1 MRNPLDLRVGG
12 RTLKTISTSLG
23 LTLWMAVNVATLP
36 EDPSALRAIIL
47 EQDRRIEQL
56 EHYLVQL
63 RRWQFG
69 AKSERIHPAQLL
81 LGFAGQVESA
91 PSQEAPQAPL
101 RVRRRHP
108 GRRTIPAELPAK
120 VTVHD
125 LSEAERA
132 CPGCGKDRVAIGH
145 EKTSRLEFKPADFY
159 QDVHL
164 RTKYA
169 CRHCEDHVETAPGPA
184 LVGPTER
191 GLPGPGLLAQVIVSK
206 FADHIPCYR
215 QVRMFRRQGVD
226 LALSTVVGW
235 MRPAMELLA
244 PIVAA
249 MRKDVL
255 AAPIIQTDDTV
266 VRLIDPGFGRCRQ
279 ARLWGYLGNGQ
290 VVYEFTPN
298 RREEHP
304 LRFLGNYRGYV
315 QADAYRGYDKL
326 FAQGSG
332 RTELAC
338 WAHTRRYFFE
348 AKETDAERSMAAL
361 ALIRRLYVVEDEARG
376 KPPEERVRLR
386 REKARP
392 ILEEI
397 GTWIDRESLRVLP
410 QSPIGEAIRYA
421 AHQWAALVRYV
432 DIGEAEIDNNN
443 LERLLRG
450 VALGRKNYLHFASEG
465 GGAAGAVAYSLIESC
480 KLAGVEPWAYLKD
493 VLMRVWTHPADRI
506 AELMPRNWRPP
517 PESPNTS

>member
-1 MRNPLDLRVGG
+1 
-12 RTLKTISTSLG
+12 
-23 LTLWMAVNVATLP
+23 
-36 EDPSALRAIIL
+36 
-47 EQDRRIEQL
+47 
-56 EHYLVQL
+56 
-63 RRWQFG
+63 
-69 AKSERIHPAQLL
+69 
-81 LGFAGQVESA
+81 
-91 PSQEAPQAPL
+91 
-101 RVRRRHP
+101 
-108 GRRTIPAELPAK
+108 
-120 VTVHD
+120 
-125 LSEAERA
+125 
-132 CPGCGKDRVAIGH
+132 
-145 EKTSRLEFKPADFY
+145 
-159 QDVHL
+159 
-164 RTKYA
+164 
-169 CRHCEDHVETAPGPA
+169 
-184 LVGPTER
+184 
-191 GLPGPGLLAQVIVSK
+191 
-206 FADHIPCYR
+206 
-215 QVRMFRRQGVD
+215 VD

-235 MRPAMELLA
+235 FRPAMELLE

-255 AAPIIQTDDTV
+255 SAPIIQTDDTV

-279 ARLWGYLGNGQ
+279 ARLWGYLGNRQ

-304 LRFLGNYRGYV
+304 LRFLANFRGYV

-326 FAQGSG
+326 FAHGSG

-361 ALIRRLYVVEDEARG
+361 ILIRRLYVVEDEARG

-397 GTWIDRESLRVLP
+397 GSWIDRESLRVLP
-410 QSPIGEAIRYA
+410 QSPIGVAIRYA

-432 DIGEAEIDNNN
+432 DVGEAEIDNNN

-480 KLAGVEPWAYLKD
+480 KLDAVEPWAYLKD

-517 PESPNTS
+517 PDSPNTS

>member
-1 MRNPLDLRVGG
+1 
-12 RTLKTISTSLG
+12 
-23 LTLWMAVNVATLP
+23 MAVSVATLP
-36 EDPSALRAIIL
+36 RDPEALQSIIL
-47 EQDRRIEQL
+47 EQARRIEQL

-69 AKSERIHPAQLL
+69 TKSERIPEEQLL
-81 LGFAGQVESA
+81 LGFAGEAES
-91 PSQEAPQAPL
+91 PL
-101 RVRRRHP
+101 RPSTLAVAPRKRRPHP
-108 GRRTIPAELPAK
+108 GRRTIPAELPSK

-125 LSEAERA
+125 LPEADRA
-132 CPGCGKDRVAIGH
+132 CPGCGKERVAIGH
-145 EKTSRLEFKPADFY
+145 EKTRRLEFKPADFY

-169 CRHCEDHVETAPGPA
+169 CRSCEDHVQTAPGPNI
-184 LVGPTER
+184 VGPTER

-215 QVRMFRRQGVD
+215 QVRMYRRQGVD

-235 MRPAMELLA
+235 MRPAMELFA
-244 PIVAA
+244 PIVLA

-255 AAPIIQTDDTV
+255 SAPIIQTDDTV
-266 VRLIDPGFGRCRQ
+266 VRLIDPGFGRCKQ

-304 LRFLGNYRGYV
+304 LRLLANYRGYV

-326 FAQGSG
+326 FAQGTG

-338 WAHTRRYFFE
+338 WAHARRYFFE
-348 AKETDAERSMAAL
+348 AKETDPERAMAAL
-361 ALIRRLYVVEDEARG
+361 ALIRRLYGVEDEVRM
-376 KPPEERVRLR
+376 KSPEERVRLR

-397 GTWIDRESLRVLP
+397 GEWIDRESLRVLP
-410 QSPIGEAIRYA
+410 KSPIGEAVRYA
-421 AHQWAALVRYV
+421 AHQWQALVRYV
-432 DIGEAEIDNNN
+432 DIGEAEIDNNGI
-443 LERLLRG
+443 ERLLRG

-493 VLMRVWTHPADRI
+493 VLMRVWIHPADRI
-506 AELMPRNWRPP
+506 AELMPKKWRPP
-517 PESPNTS
+517 PDSANTS

>member
-1 MRNPLDLRVGG
+1 
-12 RTLKTISTSLG
+12 
-23 LTLWMAVNVATLP
+23 MALNAATLP
-36 EDPSALRAIIL
+36 RDPEALQAIIL
-47 EQDRRIEQL
+47 EQGRRIEQL
-56 EHYLVQL
+56 EHYVVQL

-81 LGFAGQVESA
+81 LGFAGQIEPA
-91 PSQEAPQAPL
+91 PSPEPLVAPP
-101 RVRRRHP
+101 RERRRHP
-108 GRRTIPAELPAK
+108 GRRTIPADLPAK

-125 LSEAERA
+125 LPETERA
-132 CPGCGKDRVAIGH
+132 CPGCGKERVAIGH
-145 EKTSRLEFKPADFY
+145 EKTCRLEFKPADFY

-169 CRHCEDHVETAPGPA
+169 CRSCEDHVETAPGPG

-235 MRPAMELLA
+235 FRPAMELLA

-249 MRKDVL
+249 IRKDVL
-255 AAPIIQTDDTV
+255 AAPVIQTDDTV
-266 VRLIDPGFGRCRQ
+266 VRLIDPGLGRCRQ

-304 LRFLGNYRGYV
+304 LRFLANYKGYV

-326 FAQGSG
+326 FAHGSG
-332 RTELAC
+332 RLELAC

-348 AKETDAERSMAAL
+348 DKETDAERSMAAL
-361 ALIRRLYVVEDEARG
+361 ALIRRLYAVEDEARS
-376 KPPEERVRLR
+376 KLPEERVLLR
-386 REKARP
+386 REKAQP
-392 ILEEI
+392 ILDEI
-397 GTWIDRESLRVLP
+397 GAWIDRESLRVLP
-410 QSPIGEAIRYA
+410 HSPIGEAIRYA
-421 AHQWAALVRYV
+421 AHQWAALVR
-432 DIGEAEIDNNN
+432 
-443 LERLLRG
+443 
-450 VALGRKNYLHFASEG
+450 
-465 GGAAGAVAYSLIESC
+465 
-480 KLAGVEPWAYLKD
+480 
-493 VLMRVWTHPADRI
+493 
-506 AELMPRNWRPP
+506 
-517 PESPNTS
+517 